1 MSNSNVAVRAD
12 NKTKRVSAYP
22 VRNMKK
28 DLWFCI
34 KHEIEVYWSSSELE
48 DQLRIGQK
56 DELDRIEMVMQM
68 KDYLE
73 FYSEDYG
80 DGEILDKLLMYYRY
94 IDNADHLTVEFEH
107 EINSFLEEIATT

>member
-1 MSNSNVAVRAD
+1 MNNSNVAVMAD
-12 NKTKRVSAYP
+12 NKTRVSAYP

-48 DQLRIGQK
+48 DFSQIGQK
-56 DELDRIEMVMQM
+56 SEHDRIEMVMQM
-68 KDYLE
+68 VDYLE

-80 DGEILDKLLMYYRY
+80 DGDILDKLLKYYKI
-94 IDNADHLTVEFEH
+94 IDDADHLTVEFEH
-107 EINSFLEEIATT
+107 EINSFLEEIRAT